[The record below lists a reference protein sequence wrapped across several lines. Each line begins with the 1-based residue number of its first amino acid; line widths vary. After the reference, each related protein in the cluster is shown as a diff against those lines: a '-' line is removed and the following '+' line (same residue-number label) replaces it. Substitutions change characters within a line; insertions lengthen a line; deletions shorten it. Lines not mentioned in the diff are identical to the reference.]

1 MSAVDNWT
9 TASELISSSEPLVVV
24 LNKTFDFRGTED
36 TTTEQRC
43 RSDCIR
49 AYMAKN
55 NGFKSQDVILQQVTY
70 DNAPLKRMNV
80 KSDKAIR
87 GVGKSGVIFGK
98 GLTLAGDNI
107 IVQNIHITAQPT
119 PFCWSW
125 AADIPN
131 QQIGAAASGAVH
143 SWSGEAV
150 GPDESDVDPVSDV
163 ENVLADTTSNFSVVG
178 KLN

>member
-119 PFCWSW
+119 PCMGWRCHLPSGSGPRQDRSLHLSSYLPAPLSLLVLGGRHPKPADRSSSKWSS
-125 AADIPN
+125 P
-131 QQIGAAASGAVH
+131 QL
-143 SWSGEAV
+143 ER
-150 GPDESDVDPVSDV
+150 
-163 ENVLADTTSNFSVVG
+163 
-178 KLN
+178 